1 MSKRDN
7 KLIKTSTVADSV
19 RLESVVV
26 ELCATVAEALKSE
39 DRVAVV
45 GIRAGGEV
53 IAKRLSAELA
63 ARSGNDVPLGFVD
76 ITLYRDD
83 LNDLGYLP
91 QVGSTEIDFPIDDTV
106 VVLADDVIYTGRT
119 VRAAIDEIVDFGRP
133 KAVRLL
139 AVAERDGR
147 ELPIQADYV
156 GLHVET
162 ESGEMVIVSFD
173 EPEPGVFLYRRT
185 NG

>member
-1 MSKRDN
+1 MPKRDF
-7 KLIKTSTVADSV
+7 KLLKTSTVADRD
-19 RLESVVV
+19 RLDGIVA
-26 ELCATVAEALKSE
+26 ELCAAVAEDLRPEA
-39 DRVAVV
+39 RIAVV

-53 IAKRLSAELA
+53 IAKRLAAELT
-63 ARSGNDVPLGFVD
+63 ARGGAPVPLGFVD

-91 QVGSTEIDFPIDDTV
+91 KVGSTEIDFPIDDTI

-119 VRAAIDEIVDFGRP
+119 VRAAIDEIIDFGRP
-133 KAVRLL
+133 RAIRLL

-147 ELPIQADYV
+147 ELPIQADYI

-162 ESGEMVIVSFD
+162 EPGEMVIVNFD
-173 EPEPGVFLYRRT
+173 EPEPGVFLYRRAD
-185 NG
+185 G